1 MFKKL
6 NRAIGSPI
14 GWVALVVLMI
24 FILCAIFAP
33 LLAPYA
39 ENKMNIMKRLLPPSW
54 CEGGDP
60 KYLLG
65 TDEVGRDL
73 FSRLIYGS
81 RASILVG
88 VLAALLAGGIG
99 VATGLLAGYFPKFD
113 AFLMRLADIQLA
125 FPSML
130 FALAIIA
137 VFGGG
142 FFKLILVLGLT
153 GWVSYSRIVRSQVLS
168 IRTSDYVIAAQTA
181 GVGTVRLLFRHI
193 LPNAIGPVITIATF
207 QVATAILAESSLSFL
222 GVGIPPTTS
231 TWGNML
237 HAGQLYMDSAWWIS
251 VFPGVCI
258 LLIVISINILGDV
271 LNTYMDPNSK
281 QQSG

>member
-1 MFKKL
+1 MIKRL
-6 NRAIGSPI
+6 NRHMGSAVGWIAI
-14 GWVALVVLMI
+14 VVLSI
-24 FILCAIFAP
+24 FILCAVFAP
-33 LLAPYA
+33 TLAPYG
-39 ENKMNIMKRLLPPSW
+39 ENRQNLMKRLTPPSW
-54 CEGGDP
+54 AEGGSDS
-60 KYLLG
+60 YFLG
-65 TDEVGRDL
+65 TDELGRDL
-73 FSRLIYGS
+73 LTRLIYGS

-88 VLAALLAGGIG
+88 VLAALLAGSIG
-99 VATGLLAGYFPKFD
+99 VITGLLAGYFPKFD
-113 AFLMRLADIQLA
+113 SILMRLADIQLA

-142 FFKLILVLGLT
+142 FFKLILVLGCT
-153 GWVSYSRIVRSQVLS
+153 GWVSYARIVRSQVLS
-168 IRTSDYVIAAQTA
+168 IRTSDYVMAAQTG
-181 GVGTVRLLFRHI
+181 GVKTFRLLALHI

-222 GVGIPPTTS
+222 GVGIPPTTA

-271 LNTYMDPNSK
+271 LNTSMNPNSK
-281 QQSG
+281 QRSG

>member
-1 MFKKL
+1 MIKRL
-6 NRAIGSPI
+6 NRHMGSAV
-14 GWVALVVLMI
+14 GWVAAGLLLV
-24 FILCAIFAP
+24 FILCAILAP
-33 LLAPYA
+33 VLAPYG
-39 ENKMNIMKRLLPPSW
+39 ENKQNILKRLTPPSF
-54 CEGGDP
+54 CEGGDA
-60 KYLLG
+60 KYFLG

-73 FSRLIYGS
+73 LSRLIYGS

-88 VLAALLAGGIG
+88 VLAALLAGSIG
-99 VATGLLAGYFPKFD
+99 VALGLLAGYFPKFD
-113 AFLMRLADIQLA
+113 AFMMRLADIQLA

-153 GWVSYSRIVRSQVLS
+153 GWVSYARIVRSQVLS
-168 IRTSDYVIAAQTA
+168 IRTSDYVMAAQTA
-181 GVGTVRLLFRHI
+181 GVKTFRLLFRHI

-222 GVGIPPTTS
+222 GVGVPPTTA

-237 HAGQLYMDSAWWIS
+237 HAGQLFMDTAWWIS

-258 LLIVISINILGDV
+258 LLIVIAINILGDV
-271 LNTYMDPNSK
+271 LNTSMDPNSK
-281 QQSG
+281 QRSG

>member
-1 MFKKL
+1 MFRKL
-6 NRAIGSPI
+6 RRVIGSPV
-14 GWVALVVLMI
+14 GWIAATVLLI

-39 ENKMNIMKRLLPPSW
+39 ENKQNIMKRLLPPSW
-54 CEGGDP
+54 CAGGDT

-88 VLAALLAGGIG
+88 VLAALLAGSIGI
-99 VATGLLAGYFPKFD
+99 ATGLLAGYFPKFD

-153 GWVSYSRIVRSQVLS
+153 GWVSYARIVRSQVLS
-168 IRTSDYVIAAQTA
+168 IRTVDYVTAAQTA
-181 GVGTVRLLFRHI
+181 GVGTFRLLFRHI

-222 GVGIPPTTS
+222 GVGIPPTTA

-237 HAGQLYMDSAWWIS
+237 HAGQLYMDTAWWIS
-251 VFPGVCI
+251 LFPGVCI

-271 LNTYMDPNSK
+271 LNTYLDPNSK
-281 QQSG
+281 QRSG

>member
-1 MFKKL
+1 MIKKL
-6 NRAIGSPI
+6 NRHMGSAV
-14 GWVALVVLMI
+14 GWIAAAVLVI

-33 LLAPYA
+33 LLAPYG
-39 ENKMNIMKRLLPPSW
+39 ENKMSIMKRLTPPSW
-54 CEGGDP
+54 CEGGDA
-60 KYLLG
+60 KYFLG

-73 FSRLIYGS
+73 LSRLIYGS

-88 VLAALLAGGIG
+88 VLAALLAGSIG

-113 AFLMRLADIQLA
+113 AFLMRIADIQLA

-142 FFKLILVLGLT
+142 FMKLILVLGCT
-153 GWVSYSRIVRSQVLS
+153 GWVSYARIVRSQVLS
-168 IRTSDYVIAAQTA
+168 IRTSDYVMAAQTA
-181 GVGTVRLLFRHI
+181 GVKTFRLLFRHI

-222 GVGIPPTTS
+222 GVGVPPTTA

-237 HAGQLYMDSAWWIS
+237 HAGQLYMDTAWWIS

-258 LLIVISINILGDV
+258 LLIVIAINILGDV
-271 LNTYMDPNSK
+271 LNTSMDPNSK
-281 QQSG
+281 QRSG